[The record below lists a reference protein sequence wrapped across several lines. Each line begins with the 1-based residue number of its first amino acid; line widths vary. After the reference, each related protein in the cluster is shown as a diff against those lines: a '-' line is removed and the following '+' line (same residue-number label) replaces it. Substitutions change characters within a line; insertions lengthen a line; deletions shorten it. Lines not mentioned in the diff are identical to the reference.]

1 MAAIGPV
8 APIRNA
14 QPPSPRKVRKLRV
27 AATRA
32 ERSIMHFGL
41 IPQVCRA
48 QLEWLTS
55 EIEAV
60 RLVGLGLAVSGLSGR
75 LEAPRT

>member
-1 MAAIGPV
+1 MVFRFVKSAGLCAAALLDMSASNLKAAIHP
-8 APIRNA
+8 
-14 QPPSPRKVRKLRV
+14 Q
-27 AATRA
+27 
-32 ERSIMHFGL
+32 RSICNLEL